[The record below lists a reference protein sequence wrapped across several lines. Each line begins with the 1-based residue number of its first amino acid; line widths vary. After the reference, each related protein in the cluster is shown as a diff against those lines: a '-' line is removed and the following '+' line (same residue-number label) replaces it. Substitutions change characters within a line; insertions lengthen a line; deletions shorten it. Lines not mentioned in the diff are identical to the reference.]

1 MLPAIFVFV
10 IILIASFLLITE
22 KLRPDLVALAM
33 LAILGLSGLVTPAQT
48 FAGFSGSAVMTIL
61 AISIISSG
69 LHATGVTHWLG
80 AWMRHLGGRSEPRLI
95 LVTMLASAILSLLMN
110 NIAVAGVLLP
120 AVMTLSRQADHPP
133 SRLMMP
139 LAFGTLLGGMATLL
153 TTSNIIVSGALKDAG
168 FTPFGLLDFLPIG
181 IPVVLV
187 GVLYMLLWGRRLLP
201 NKPSAL
207 TDMRLRFGG
216 RSLAS
221 LYDLEKNV
229 CYILVLPGSFVAG
242 QTLQEGQW
250 YQRFGLSAIGVL
262 HLGHLT
268 VAPSR
273 DKIIYGGDVVVA
285 QGTPDPEVL
294 NKFGLRLEKPTL
306 PLKVVDESIILAEV
320 VLAPHTSL
328 VGSTLKD
335 IHFRE
340 KFGFNVLA
348 VWREGSSL
356 QEDISDLPLR
366 FGDALLVQ
374 GEAARL
380 RYLREGRDFIVLE
393 EDPDP
398 VMNPSRAKAALVITL
413 VTLTV
418 AAFGWLPVAEVAFV
432 GAVLILL
439 FGCLGME
446 EAYRSIEWKA
456 VFVIAG
462 MWPLSFAIQS
472 SGLAELAV
480 GAIAR
485 LFGQVSPLGLAA
497 VLIGF
502 TLLVTQLVGGQVASL
517 ILSPLAL
524 AAAMASGADPRGMGM
539 AVALGCSLAFL
550 TPFGHPVNVMVMG
563 PGGYTMKDF
572 LRVGAPLTLLLIVT
586 ILAGLHWFWGV

>member
-1 MLPAIFVFV
+1 
-10 IILIASFLLITE
+10 
-22 KLRPDLVALAM
+22 
-33 LAILGLSGLVTPAQT
+33 
-48 FAGFSGSAVMTIL
+48 MTIL

>member
-1 MLPAIFVFV
+1 MLPAIFVLV

-33 LAILGLSGLVTPAQT
+33 LVVLGLSGLVTPAQT

-95 LVTMLASAILSLLMN
+95 LVTMLASALLSLLMN

-201 NKPSAL
+201 HKTSTL

-229 CYILVLPGSFVAG
+229 CYVLVLPGSFVAG

-294 NKFGLRLEKPTL
+294 HKFGLRLEKPTL
-306 PLKVVDESIILAEV
+306 PLKVADESIILAEV

-418 AAFGWLPVAEVAFV
+418 AAFGWLPVAEIAFV

-524 AAAMASGADPRGMGM
+524 AAAIASGADPRGMGM

-563 PGGYTMKDF
+563 PGGYSIKDF
-572 LRVGAPLTLLLIVT
+572 LRVGAPLTLLLLVT

>member
-1 MLPAIFVFV
+1 MFPAFFVFV
-10 IILIASFLLITE
+10 ITLIAAVLLITE
-22 KLRPDLVALAM
+22 KLRPDLVALSM
-33 LAILGLSGLVTPAQT
+33 LVILGLSGLVTPAQT

-61 AISIISSG
+61 AISIISGG
-69 LHATGVTHWLG
+69 LHATGVTHWIG
-80 AWMRHLGGRSEPRLI
+80 TWMRRLGGQSEPRLI
-95 LVTMLASAILSLLMN
+95 LVIMLASALLSLLMN
-110 NIAVAGVLLP
+110 NIAAAGVLLP
-120 AVMTLSRQADHPP
+120 AVMTLSRQTDHPP

-168 FTPFGLLDFLPIG
+168 YKPFGLLDFLPIG
-181 IPVVLV
+181 IPIVLV

-201 NKPSAL
+201 SKASAL
-207 TDMRLRFGG
+207 DDVRLRFGG

-229 CYILVLPGSFVAG
+229 CYVLVLPGSFVAG

-262 HLGHLT
+262 HLGHLN

-285 QGTPDPEVL
+285 QGSPDPEVL
-294 NKFGLRLEKPTL
+294 HNFGLKLEKPTL

-328 VGSTLKD
+328 VGSTLKE

-340 KFGFNVLA
+340 KFGLNVLA

-356 QEDISDLPLR
+356 QEDIPDLPLR

-398 VMNPSRAKAALVITL
+398 VMNPARAKAALIITL

-418 AAFGWLPVAEVAFV
+418 AAFGWLPVAEVAFA
-432 GAVLILL
+432 GAILML
-439 FGCLGME
+439 LVGCLGME

-462 MWPLSFAIQS
+462 MWPLSYAIQS
-472 SGLAELAV
+472 SGLADLAV
-480 GAIAR
+480 GAISR
-485 LFGQVSPLGLAA
+485 GFGQVSPLGLAGI
-497 VLIGF
+497 LIGF

-524 AAAMASGADPRGMGM
+524 AAAIASGADARSMGM

-563 PGGYTMKDF
+563 PGGYSLRDF
-572 LRVGAPLTLLLIVT
+572 LRVGAPLTLLLILT
-586 ILAGLHWFWGV
+586 ILAGLHFFWGL